1 MPRTEADHGKAEI
14 IPFKTITGDRAT
26 PPVLDTEVP
35 PSHDEAEANIAAT
48 EGVIIS
54 LIEARIQRSESN
66 NLPSYQRLNKKFRA
80 AIARLENLDGTV
92 DICDILENI
101 ANIARLLEKHPEF
114 KPDLSVWRLVD
125 TIEKSA
131 NQSAIMNHIHNYP
144 SLVRL
149 LGWAIRGE
157 CCHPAVGRLGHNVL
171 TLVCRCQHN
180 AKWDFTTGEV
190 HELE

>member
-14 IPFKTITGDRAT
+14 IPFKTITGDRAA
-26 PPVLDTEVP
+26 PPVSDTEVP
-35 PSHDEAEANIAAT
+35 PNHNEANIAAK
-48 EGVIIS
+48 GVIIS
-54 LIEARIQRSESN
+54 LIEARIQRSESDN
-66 NLPSYQRLNKKFRA
+66 PPSYQRLNEKFRTA
-80 AIARLENLDGTV
+80 TNQLKNLDETV

-101 ANIARLLEKHPEF
+101 ANVAHLLEKHPEF
-114 KPDLSVWRLVD
+114 KPDLSVLRLVN
-125 TIEKSA
+125 TIERSA
-131 NQSAIMNHIHNYP
+131 NQSVIMNHIDNYP

-149 LGWAIRGE
+149 LGWAVRGE

-171 TLVCRCQHN
+171 TLVCQYQHN

>member
-1 MPRTEADHGKAEI
+1 MPRTEADHSKAEI

-26 PPVLDTEVP
+26 PPVSDTEVP
-35 PSHDEAEANIAAT
+35 PSHNEANVAAT
-48 EGVIIS
+48 KGEIIS
-54 LIEARIQRSESN
+54 LTEAYIQRSESSS
-66 NLPSYQRLNKKFRA
+66 LPSYQRLNEKFRA
-80 AIARLENLDGTV
+80 ATNQLENLDETV

-101 ANIARLLEKHPEF
+101 ANVAHLLEKHPEF
-114 KPDLSVWRLVD
+114 KPDLSVLRLVN
-125 TIEKSA
+125 TVERSA
-131 NQSAIMNHIHNYP
+131 NQSVIMNHIHNYP

-157 CCHPAVGRLGHNVL
+157 CCHPAVRELGCNVL
-171 TLVCRCQHN
+171 ALVCQCQHN

>member
-26 PPVLDTEVP
+26 PPVSDTEVP
-35 PSHDEAEANIAAT
+35 PSHDEANVAAA

-54 LIEARIQRSESN
+54 LIEARIQRLESD
-66 NLPSYQRLNKKFRA
+66 NLPSYQRLNEKFR
-80 AIARLENLDGTV
+80 IATNQLKNFDETV

-101 ANIARLLEKHPEF
+101 ANVVRLLEKHPEF
-114 KPDLSVWRLVD
+114 KPDLSVWRLVN
-125 TIEKSA
+125 TIKGSA
-131 NQSAIMNHIHNYP
+131 NQSVIMNHIHNYP

-157 CCHPAVGRLGHNVL
+157 CHHPAVGELGHNVL
-171 TLVCRCQHN
+171 ALVCRCQHN

>member
-1 MPRTEADHGKAEI
+1 MPRTEADHGKARI
-14 IPFKTITGDRAT
+14 IPFKTIAGDRAI
-26 PPVLDTEVP
+26 PPVSDMEVP
-35 PSHDEAEANIAAT
+35 PSHNEANVAAT

-54 LIEARIQRSESN
+54 LTEAYIQRSESS
-66 NLPSYQRLNKKFRA
+66 NLPSYQRLNEKFRA
-80 AIARLENLDGTV
+80 ATNQLENLDEIV

-101 ANIARLLEKHPEF
+101 ANIAHLLEKHPEF
-114 KPDLSVWRLVD
+114 KPDLSVWRLVN
-125 TIEKSA
+125 TIKGSA
-131 NQSAIMNHIHNYP
+131 NQSVIMNHIHNYP

-157 CCHPAVGRLGHNVL
+157 CHHPAVGELGHNVL
-171 TLVCRCQHN
+171 VLVSQCQHN

>member
-14 IPFKTITGDRAT
+14 IPFKTIAGDRAI
-26 PPVLDTEVP
+26 PPVSDTEVP
-35 PSHDEAEANIAAT
+35 PSYDEANIAAT

-54 LIEARIQRSESN
+54 LIEARIQRSESG
-66 NLPSYQRLNKKFRA
+66 NLPSYQHLNEKFRTA
-80 AIARLENLDGTV
+80 TNQLENLDETV

-101 ANIARLLEKHPEF
+101 ANVARLLEKHPEF
-114 KPDLSVWRLVD
+114 KPDLSVWRLVN

-131 NQSAIMNHIHNYP
+131 NQLIIMNHINNYP
-144 SLVRL
+144 ALVRL

-157 CCHPAVGRLGHNVL
+157 CHHPAVRELGHNVL
-171 TLVCRCQHN
+171 VLVSQCQHN

-190 HELE
+190 HGLE

>member
-26 PPVLDTEVP
+26 PPVSDTEVP
-35 PSHDEAEANIAAT
+35 PNHNEANIAAK
-48 EGVIIS
+48 GVIIS
-54 LIEARIQRSESN
+54 LIEARIQRLESD
-66 NLPSYQRLNKKFRA
+66 NLPSYQRLNEKFRTA
-80 AIARLENLDGTV
+80 TNQLENLDETV

-101 ANIARLLEKHPEF
+101 TNVARLLEKHPEF
-114 KPDLSVWRLVD
+114 KPDLSVWRLVN

-131 NQSAIMNHIHNYP
+131 NQLIIMNHINNCP

-149 LGWAIRGE
+149 LGWAIRGKCRDPE
-157 CCHPAVGRLGHNVL
+157 VGRLGHNVL